1 MNKTKTKIAGIKGF
15 EAGASLTEAQL
26 AKINGYAIK
35 ELKAEEVYVRKYLLA
50 HNAVDRDRER
60 FPDGMLDDF
69 ANTLP
74 GKSLLFAHDRRSYL
88 PMGLFFDASTEVM
101 TLEQFKA
108 LTGETANLPPD
119 VASVKVLWSWFYM
132 LKAPGNQEVIGNIDA
147 GIFRHASI
155 GFSASDLIAIKGQ
168 YQDTLYYEYVQP
180 GEALEGS
187 IVWLGAQPGATL
199 QKGAGDEDDQP
210 EGFSSYKNKKGEE
223 GKRMKTVLK
232 RLGLGEDATEDI
244 ALKTVNQKLLRLDA
258 VEGIVA
264 VIGEDAT
271 VESVKKLK
279 EDAADGTA
287 YRKDLVDDAVKYGAL
302 VGEIKSDADSQKKE
316 AEFIATWP
324 IDRIREM
331 KEKNEA
337 KARLKFPDKFT
348 IGSKDEKDRLK
359 AAEEAERTAALT
371 GGKKDYTDPKHNE
384 LLR

>member
-1 MNKTKTKIAGIKGF
+1 MKHYTKGF
-15 EAGASLTEAQL
+15 ELKSATLIGAEITPDMLEKINVYALKSLTAD
-26 AKINGYAIK
+26 KI
-35 ELKAEEVYVRKYLLA
+35 YVCKFILA
-50 HNAVDRDRER
+50 HNAIDRDNER
-60 FPDGMLDDF
+60 FNEVILDGF
-69 ANTLP
+69 TATLP
-74 GKSLLFAHDRRSYL
+74 GKSLLLNHDRRSSPL
-88 PMGLFFDASTEVM
+88 GLWFDASTEVI
-101 TLEQFKA
+101 TPEQFKI
-108 LTGETANLPPD
+108 LTGEMPILPPGVD
-119 VASVKVLWSWFYM
+119 KVKALWTWFYM
-132 LKAPGNQEVIGNIDA
+132 LNAPFNEEKVANLDA
-147 GIFRHASI
+147 GIYRHGSI
-155 GFSASDLIAIKGQ
+155 GFAASEKIPVYGANQEI
-168 YQDTLYYEYVQP
+168 LYYEFKGR

-187 IVWLGAQPGATL
+187 IVWLGAQQGATS

-210 EGFSSYKNKKGEE
+210 EGFNINKIRKE
-223 GKRMKTVLK
+223 GNKMKTVLK

-264 VIGEDAT
+264 AIGDDAT

-287 YRKDLVDDAVKYGAL
+287 YRKDLVDAAVKFGAL

-359 AAEEAERTAALT
+359 LAEEAERAAAQT
-371 GGKKDYTDPKHNE
+371 SGKKDYTDPKHNE